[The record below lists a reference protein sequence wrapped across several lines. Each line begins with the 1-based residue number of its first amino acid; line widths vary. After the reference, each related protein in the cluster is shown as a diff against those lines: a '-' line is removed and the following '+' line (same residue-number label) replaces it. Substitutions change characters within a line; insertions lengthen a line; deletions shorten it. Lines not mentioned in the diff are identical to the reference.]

1 MLDTIWWQKGRCLVA
16 VVVAAL
22 VVIVIVSGCPN
33 VGALGIDGD
42 CGGSQWRSQSS
53 SSFALVRLVVMT
65 IDISGSSRRLIDRL
79 NSARNPDTSSRPE
92 VQSIEDNGNTAV
104 DVPKV
109 VKTTQKEE
117 TVELTY

>member
-1 MLDTIWWQKGRCLVA
+1 
-16 VVVAAL
+16 
-22 VVIVIVSGCPN
+22 
-33 VGALGIDGD
+33 
-42 CGGSQWRSQSS
+42 
-53 SSFALVRLVVMT
+53 MT